1 MLLKVAIERL
11 HLHTGG
17 TSVPLLY
24 LKFQTNGERM
34 CPLDYYVFN
43 LSKEKMGAIILS
55 H

>member
-24 LKFQTNGERM
+24 HLNFKRM
-34 CPLDYYVFN
+34 ARECV
-43 LSKEKMGAIILS
+43 